1 MFHSMFT
8 LGTPLVQI
16 AVRTAVVYFAVLI
29 GLRLSGKREIGQ
41 IGIFDFVLVLLIAN
55 AVQNA
60 MTGPDVSLQGGL
72 VAAATLIAANMVVAR
87 SAAGSQTLG
96 RLVVGRRVPLVHDGR
111 VDKAAMRRT
120 GVTED
125 ELATAVHEGEVRA
138 IKDVY
143 EAYLEPDGQISVLPM
158 GVKDQVRTTSDLTT
172 RRAAKRRRVRQFRK
186 H

>member
-1 MFHSMFT
+1 MFRSMFT
-8 LGTPLVQI
+8 LGTPLAQI
-16 AVRTAVVYFAVLI
+16 AVRCTVVYFAVLI

-41 IGIFDFVLVLLIAN
+41 IGIFDFVLILLIAN

-60 MTGPDVSLQGGL
+60 MTGPDVSLEGGL
-72 VAAATLIAANMVVAR
+72 VAAATLIVVNLVVAR
-87 SAAGSQTLG
+87 AAASSQSLG

-111 VDKAAMRRT
+111 IDDAAMRRT
-120 GVTED
+120 GVTSD
-125 ELATAVHEGEVRA
+125 ELATAVHEGQMSGVSE
-138 IKDVY
+138 VY

-158 GVKDQVRTTSDLTT
+158 SAKEQVRTTSGLTT